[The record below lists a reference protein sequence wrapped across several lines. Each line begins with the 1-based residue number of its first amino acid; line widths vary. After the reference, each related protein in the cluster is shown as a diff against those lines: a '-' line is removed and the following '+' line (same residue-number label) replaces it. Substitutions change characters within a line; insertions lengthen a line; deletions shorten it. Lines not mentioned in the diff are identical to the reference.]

1 MSDVNVFWNRYF
13 PAPIFFPDI
22 LRQALQSIVPQ
33 FLRHPVKSF
42 GNAAGD
48 AGDGSIFFKAA
59 YLSSKIFKKLFEV
72 P

>member
-48 AGDGSIFFKAA
+48 AGDGAIFF
-59 YLSSKIFKKLFEV
+59 
-72 P
+72 